1 MKIIAIGG
9 GEIGR
14 PGYPIE
20 TEAIDREI
28 IRLTGKEH
36 PTALLLPTASG
47 DSEVYWETF
56 DNYFGKRLDCQT
68 DVLYLVRESPS
79 QQEIHRKILGTDI
92 IYVGGGNT
100 AKMLQIW
107 RQSGIEQLLITA
119 GQQGTVLSGLSAGA
133 ICWFASGSPDSAK
146 YADPAA
152 GKLSRIQGLGLI
164 PGMACPHYDVK
175 QNRRPSLRKMIEQT
189 GEIALGLENCAALE
203 IVDQTYR
210 ILTSSPGANVYKLY
224 KQDRAV
230 LEEQLPKD
238 GRFRSV
244 EELC

>member
-1 MKIIAIGG
+1 MKIVAIGG

-28 IRLTGKEH
+28 IQLTGKEH

-56 DNYFGKRLDCQT
+56 DNYFGQRLGCRT

-107 RQSGIEQLLITA
+107 RQSGIDQLLITA

-133 ICWFASGSPDSAK
+133 ICWFASGNSDFEK

-152 GKLSRIQGLGLI
+152 GKLIRIQGLGLV
-164 PGMACPHYDVK
+164 PCMACPHYDVE
-175 QNRRPSLRKMIEQT
+175 QDRRPSLRKIIAQT
-189 GEIALGLENCAALE
+189 GGIALGIENCAALE
-203 IVDQTYR
+203 VVDRTYR
-210 ILTSSPGANVYKLY
+210 VLTSSPGANVYRLY
-224 KQDRAV
+224 KQDHAV
-230 LEEQLPKD
+230 IEEQLPKD
-238 GRFRSV
+238 GRFRPV